1 MTQSSVYLMLAP
13 FALLMVAVSLVFSL
27 VNRKEIN
34 SFWLRPFMGSIGMVI
49 VFSIGE
55 LLAQSRDTILVAS
68 HLTYTF
74 LAFVPLGWFLACADQ
89 AEALRGLRHPA
100 KLAVLVLIPATTVFL
115 AWNSDRIH
123 LLWVENEIVP
133 DGRFLV
139 NRVTVYGS
147 WFWVHIAYAYALY
160 LAGTALIFRNF
171 FLKRDSRRTISVLG
185 VIATSMPLAFN
196 LLYILRL
203 IPGINRDFSTLVF
216 ATTSITFIVWASRKA
231 LMERESDGGAETIP
245 KDGRSSPQDEP
256 MSRRERAV
264 YELLVEGLSNK
275 EIAAR
280 LCISENTAKTHT
292 SHVFRK
298 LGVSNRQE
306 LGKKGRRA
314 ETGGDA

>member
-34 SFWLRPFMGSIGMVI
+34 SFWLRPFMGLIALVI
-49 VFSIGE
+49 VFTIGE

-68 HLTYTF
+68 HLAYTF
-74 LAFVPLGWFLACADQ
+74 LAFVPLGWLLACADQ
-89 AEALRGLRHPA
+89 TEDLRGLRNPA
-100 KLAVLVLIPATTVFL
+100 TLAVLVLIPATTVFF
-115 AWNSDRIH
+115 AWNNDRIP
-123 LLWVENEIVP
+123 LLWVKNEIEP

-139 NRVTVYGS
+139 NRVIAYGN

-171 FLKRDSRRTISVLG
+171 FLQRGTRRTISVLG
-185 VIATSMPLAFN
+185 VVATSMPLAFN

-216 ATTSITFIVWASRKA
+216 APTSFAFIVWASRKT
-231 LMERESDGGAETIP
+231 LMEREKNDGAETIA
-245 KDGRSSPQDEP
+245 KDDYSSPPDEP

-264 YELLVEGLSNK
+264 YDLLVEGLTNK
-275 EIAAR
+275 EIAAK

-292 SHVFRK
+292 SHIFRK
-298 LGVSNRQE
+298 LRISNRKE
-306 LGKKGRRA
+306 LRERVVSRP
-314 ETGGDA
+314 

>member
-1 MTQSSVYLMLAP
+1 MLAP

-34 SFWLRPFMGSIGMVI
+34 GFWLRPFMGSIALVI
-49 VFSIGE
+49 VFTIGE
-55 LLAQSRDTILVAS
+55 LLAQSRDSILVAS
-68 HLTYTF
+68 HLAYTF

-89 AEALRGLRHPA
+89 AEALRGFRYSA
-100 KLAVLVLIPATTVFL
+100 ALAVLVLIPATTVFL
-115 AWNSDRIH
+115 AWNSDRIP
-123 LLWVENEIVP
+123 LLWIENEIVP

-139 NRVTVYGS
+139 NRVIAYGN

-160 LAGTALIFRNF
+160 LAGTALIFRDF
-171 FLKRDSRRTISVLG
+171 FLQRGARRTISVLG

-216 ATTSITFIVWASRKA
+216 APTSFAFIVWASRKA
-231 LMERESDGGAETIP
+231 LMEREKTDGTETTQR
-245 KDGRSSPQDEP
+245 DGRSSPQDEP

-264 YELLVEGLSNK
+264 YDLLVEGLSNK

-292 SHVFRK
+292 SHIFRK
-298 LGVSNRQE
+298 LRISNRQE
-306 LGKKGRRA
+306 LREKGRPV
-314 ETGGDA
+314 EPDAGA